1 MSWTNRG
8 RLFELVIL
16 FRNAAEPTDFYVAL
30 VTDATVPSTTLTKL
44 MSDLTEIAA
53 GNGYTSGGI
62 IISRDAAGFDVVIED
77 DVADVSFAQIKDI
90 AWTAAGGTLPSAGD
104 GASFAVLTD
113 DAGVV
118 ANRTVYAFW
127 SLGDARIL
135 ANGETMTLS
144 DLELRLTE

>member
-8 RLFELVIL
+8 RFGELALI
-16 FRNAAEPTDFYVAL
+16 FRNAPEPTDFYVAL

-53 GNGYTSGGI
+53 GNGYVSGGI
-62 IISRDAAGFDVVIED
+62 IISRDAAGFDVLTED
-77 DVADVSFAQIKDI
+77 DTADVAFTQIKDI

-113 DAGVV
+113 DAVVV

-127 SLGDARIL
+127 DLGSARVL
-135 ANGETMTLS
+135 ANGETMTLA